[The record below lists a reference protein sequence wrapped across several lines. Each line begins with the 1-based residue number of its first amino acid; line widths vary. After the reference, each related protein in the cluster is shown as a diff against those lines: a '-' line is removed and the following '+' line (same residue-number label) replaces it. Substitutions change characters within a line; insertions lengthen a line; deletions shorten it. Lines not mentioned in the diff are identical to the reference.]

1 MNRPLLAASFVLGS
15 VVAVA
20 CGSPPDPV
28 SPPPASSTGAAG
40 PVALPAPAGPKPVA
54 VTLESVGLD
63 GSAIDRKSDPCSD
76 FYRFACGNW
85 MEKTKVPADK
95 ARFSRGFSTIA
106 DRNEA
111 DLRQITDD
119 ARSGKIA
126 TPAGKKV
133 GAFYGACTDEAAIEM
148 AGTKALDPLRKVIR
162 GIKDA
167 KTLAVAV
174 AALHDAGADVLFSF
188 AGTQDFKDAQR
199 IIGEIDQAGLGLP
212 DRDFY
217 MRDDAKSKEIL
228 AKYAT
233 HVATLSELGGHSA
246 KETKAIA
253 EDVVRIETAIAKA
266 SQTNVQRRD
275 VPAQYHKI
283 DRDGVLGRSKSFAWT
298 DYLAAR
304 AKGTTK
310 DVKDIN
316 VTSLAFLDGLDAIV
330 KSEKP
335 DAIRRYLEWHLLSA
349 YATSLGKKLD
359 DERFKFVQVLTGQEK
374 QRDRWKRCVEATDEA
389 VGELLAQPYI
399 EKRFDA
405 ESKAAAEQMIAAIR
419 AAFDENLAGLAWM
432 DEPTK
437 KKAYSKLKAIAFQI
451 GYPVKWKSYDF
462 EIDAKSYAQSSM
474 SARQW
479 DIARRLAKIG
489 KPLDKNDWEMTPP
502 QVNAYADPQKA
513 LMVFP
518 AGILQPPFFSKAFSP
533 AVNLGAIGM
542 IIGHELTHHFD
553 DQGAEFSETGNVEM
567 WWSPDV
573 KKKFDD
579 KATCVADQ
587 YSAYEVMPGVKLD
600 GRLTLGENIADVG
613 GVKMAYAAYK
623 KLRAGAT
630 ETQVADGF
638 TEDQQFFLA
647 YGQGWCTVVK
657 DELARTLAQTDPH
670 STPRFRVNGAVSDT
684 SLFAEAFHCA
694 PGTGMKPK
702 NACEVW

>member
-28 SPPPASSTGAAG
+28 TPPPATSAVSG
-40 PVALPAPAGPKPVA
+40 PVAPPPPAGPKQVA
-54 VTLESVGLD
+54 VTLASVGLD
-63 GSAIDRKSDPCSD
+63 ANAIDKKADPCTD

-85 MEKTKVPADK
+85 TDTTKIPADK
-95 ARFSRGFSTIA
+95 PIYARGFSTIA

-111 DLRQITDD
+111 DLRQITED
-119 ARSGKIA
+119 ARAGKIS
-126 TPAGKKV
+126 TPAGKKL
-133 GAFYGACTDEAAIEM
+133 GAFYGACMDEAAIE
-148 AGTKALDPLRKVIR
+148 AGGTKALDPLRKVIR
-162 GIKDA
+162 GVKDA
-167 KTLAVAV
+167 KTLAIAV
-174 AALHDAGADVLFSF
+174 AALHDAGANVFF
-188 AGTQDFKDAQR
+188 TFGATQDFKDAQR
-199 IIGEIDQAGLGLP
+199 LIGEIDQAGLGLP

-217 MRDDAKSKEIL
+217 TRDDGKSKEIL
-228 AKYAT
+228 GKYEG
-233 HVATLSELGGHSA
+233 HVTALSELGGHAA
-246 KETKAIA
+246 KETKTIA
-253 EDVVRIETAIAKA
+253 ADVLRIETALAKV

-304 AKGTTK
+304 SKGTTK

-330 KSEKP
+330 KTEKP
-335 DAIRRYLEWHLLSA
+335 EAIRRYLEWHLLSA
-349 YATSLGKKLD
+349 YATTLGKKID
-359 DERFKFVQVLTGQEK
+359 DERFRFVQVLTGQEK
-374 QRDRWKRCVEATDEA
+374 QRDRWKRCVEATDDA
-389 VGELLAQPYI
+389 VGELLAQPFV

-405 ESKAAAEQMIAAIR
+405 ESKAAAEQMIGALR
-419 AAFDENLAGLAWM
+419 AAFDENLAHLAWM

-451 GYPVKWKSYDF
+451 GYPVKWKSYEFD
-462 EIDAKSYAQSSM
+462 IDPKAYAQSSM
-474 SARQW
+474 AARQW
-479 DIARRLAKIG
+479 DTARRLAKIG

-533 AVNLGAIGM
+533 AVNLGGIGM

-613 GVKMAYAAYK
+613 GVKMAFAAYK
-623 KLRAGAT
+623 RLRVNAA

-670 STPRFRVNGAVSDT
+670 SAPRFRVNGAVSDV
-684 SLFAEAFHCA
+684 SMFAEAFHCA
-694 PGTGMKPK
+694 AGTTMRPK